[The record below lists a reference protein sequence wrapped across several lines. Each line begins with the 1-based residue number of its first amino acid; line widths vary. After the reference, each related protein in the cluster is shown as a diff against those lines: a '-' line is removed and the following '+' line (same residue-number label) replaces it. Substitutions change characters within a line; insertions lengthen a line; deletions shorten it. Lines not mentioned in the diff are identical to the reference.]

1 VTELNLTFGCGPSDK
16 VSAIFDGRVQIEGCR
31 LTCFPVGPEEAFH
44 RAFANQ
50 DFDITELSAS
60 SAILA
65 TARNQS
71 RYYALPIF
79 ISRVFRHSAFYI
91 RTDRGIRSPEDL
103 RGKLIGVPEYQ
114 MTAALWARGI
124 LSDEYG
130 VKSSDIR
137 WRNGGLNVA
146 GRDERT
152 PISLPP
158 EFELK
163 TIPVSTTLSDM
174 LAAGELD
181 GIITARA
188 PNCFTA
194 GHPDVA
200 RIFPDFRAAEEAYF
214 RKTGLFPIMHIL
226 AIRRSLVEEHRW
238 LAASVTKAF
247 YQAKQIAMDEMNEI
261 GVLSVML
268 PWLQDDLRRA
278 QQVMGKDVWP
288 YGVPD
293 NKKVLDAMFRYSYE
307 QGLSARLISSEEFFA
322 PGTLHRMQ
330 GKD

>member
-1 VTELNLTFGCGPSDK
+1 MSSLKLTFGCGPSDK
-16 VSAIFDGRVQIEGCR
+16 VSAIFDGRVRIEGCE
-31 LTCFPVGPEEAFH
+31 LSCFPIGPEEAFH

-50 DFDITELSAS
+50 DFDLTELSSS

-65 TARNQS
+65 TS
-71 RYYALPIF
+71 RGHNKYYALPIF

-91 RTDRGIRSPEDL
+91 RSDRGIRSPEDL

-130 VKSSDIR
+130 VKSHDIR

-146 GRDERT
+146 GRDERM

-158 EFELK
+158 EFDLQ
-163 TIPVSTTLSDM
+163 TIPSSTTLSTM
-174 LAAGELD
+174 LAEGELD

-188 PNCFTA
+188 PACFTTGA
-194 GHPDVA
+194 AHVE
-200 RIFPDFRAAEEAYF
+200 RLFPDFRSAEEAYF
-214 RKTGLFPIMHIL
+214 RKTRMFPIMHLL
-226 AIRRSLVEEHRW
+226 AIRRSLVEEHPW

-247 YQAKQIAMDEMNEI
+247 YHAKQLAMEEMMEI
-261 GVLSVML
+261 GVLPAML
-268 PWLQDDLRRA
+268 PWLPDDLRRT
-278 QQVMGKDVWP
+278 QSVMGPDVWP

-293 NKKVLDAMFRYSYE
+293 NRKVLEAMFRYSVE
-307 QGLSARLISSEEFFA
+307 QGLARRKIELEEFFA

>member
-1 VTELNLTFGCGPSDK
+1 MSSLKLTFGCGPSDK
-16 VSAIFDGRVQIEGCR
+16 VSAIFDGRVRVEGCE
-31 LTCFPVGPEEAFH
+31 LSCFPIGPEEAFH

-50 DFDITELSAS
+50 DFDLTELSSS

-65 TARNQS
+65 TS
-71 RYYALPIF
+71 RGQNKYFALPIF

-91 RTDRGIRSPEDL
+91 RTDRGISSPEDL

-130 VKSSDIR
+130 VKSQEIR

-146 GRDERT
+146 GRDERM

-158 EFELK
+158 EFDLQ
-163 TIPVSTTLSDM
+163 TIPSTTTLSKM
-174 LAAGELD
+174 LAEGELD
-181 GIITARA
+181 GVITARA
-188 PNCFTA
+188 PACFTNGA
-194 GHPDVA
+194 ANVA
-200 RIFPDFRAAEEAYF
+200 RLFPDFRSAEEAYF
-214 RKTGLFPIMHIL
+214 RKTRMFPIMHLL
-226 AIRRSLVEEHRW
+226 AIRRSLVEEHQW

-247 YQAKQIAMDEMNEI
+247 YHAKRLAMEEMNEI
-261 GVLSVML
+261 AVLPTML
-268 PWLQDDLRRA
+268 PWLQDDLKRA
-278 QQVMGKDVWP
+278 QSVMGADVWP

-293 NKKVLDAMFRYSYE
+293 NRKDLEAMFRYSVE
-307 QGLSARLISSEEFFA
+307 QGLARRKIELEELFA

>member
-1 VTELNLTFGCGPSDK
+1 MSALKLTFGCGPSDK
-16 VSAIFDGRVQIEGCR
+16 VSAIFDGRVRIEGCE
-31 LTCFPVGPEEAFH
+31 LSCFPIGPEEAFH

-60 SAILA
+60 SSILA
-65 TARNQS
+65 TS
-71 RYYALPIF
+71 RGQNKYYALPIF

-91 RTDRGIRSPEDL
+91 RTDRGIGAPQDL

-130 VKSSDIR
+130 VKSHEIR

-152 PISLPP
+152 PINLPT
-158 EFELK
+158 EFELQ
-163 TIPVSTTLSDM
+163 TIPSTTTLSDM
-174 LAAGELD
+174 LESGDLD

-188 PNCFTA
+188 PHCFTKGA
-194 GHPDVA
+194 VNVA
-200 RIFPDFRAAEEAYF
+200 RLFPDFRAAEETYF
-214 RKTGLFPIMHIL
+214 RETGMFPIMHLL
-226 AIRRSLVEEHRW
+226 AIRRALVEQHSW

-247 YQAKQIAMDEMNEI
+247 YQAKQLAIDEMNEI
-261 GVLSVML
+261 GVLPTML
-268 PWLQDDLRRA
+268 PWLQDDLKRA
-278 QQVMGKDVWP
+278 QSVMGIDVWP

-293 NKKVLDAMFRYSYE
+293 NQKDLEAMFRYSVE
-307 QGLSARLISSEEFFA
+307 QGLARRKIELAEFFA